1 MEVYGLQGIGKVAAN
16 LHFDEWMV
24 FVKGNMTHIT
34 VVSET
39 DDELDSRITIR

>member
-1 MEVYGLQGIGKVAAN
+1 MEVYGLQSIGKVAAN